1 MQNKFF
7 SQRKNRISNHRFVF
21 VSVIAVLLSV
31 SVSIGSDWIGGGNDL
46 SAGSGAPESGLYVGA
61 YAINISPIE
70 FPVIVNGGMY
80 ERTADKVIEP
90 LHARCFVLK
99 SGEKKIAI
107 CVVDSC
113 MVPRDILDQSK
124 AMASKTTGIAV
135 EDIMISSTHTH
146 SAPSSFGALG
156 SSADPKYV
164 RFLIPQLAKGI
175 KFAND
180 RLQPAQMG
188 FGVGENKNNVFN
200 RRWLMEPGTAATN
213 RFSGKVDDR
222 AQMNPGVANGNK
234 IRQLG
239 GVDTDVYVVSFQDRA
254 GKPIG
259 VLANY
264 STHYAGAPSL
274 SADYFGL
281 FANLIQKEWSGG
293 DTKFVAAMSNG
304 TSGDTNCLDFTDAK
318 RKFDRFTVAREL
330 ADTALATLKEIEYRS
345 DVAIEMKQAELELS
359 IRQADEKELTAA
371 KKLLEPLK
379 GSKPRTLEQ
388 VYAREAVLLSQLP
401 SKRKIVLQAIR
412 IGDLAIATFPNE
424 VFTETGKKIKTQ
436 SPIKATFN
444 IELANGAD
452 GYIPPPAHHKLG
464 GYTTWRARSSCLEE
478 DAEPKIVAR
487 LLKLLGSMK
496 D

>member
-1 MQNKFF
+1 
-7 SQRKNRISNHRFVF
+7 
-21 VSVIAVLLSV
+21 
-31 SVSIGSDWIGGGNDL
+31 
-46 SAGSGAPESGLYVGA
+46 
-61 YAINISPIE
+61 
-70 FPVIVNGGMY
+70 
-80 ERTADKVIEP
+80 
-90 LHARCFVLK
+90 
-99 SGEKKIAI
+99 
-107 CVVDSC
+107 
-113 MVPRDILDQSK
+113 
-124 AMASKTTGIAV
+124 
-135 EDIMISSTHTH
+135 MISSV
-146 SAPSSFGALG
+146 SL
-156 SSADPKYV
+156 D
-164 RFLIPQLAKGI
+164 GI
-175 KFAND
+175 
-180 RLQPAQMG
+180 
-188 FGVGENKNNVFN
+188 
-200 RRWLMEPGTAATN
+200 
-213 RFSGKVDDR
+213 
-222 AQMNPGVANGNK
+222 
-234 IRQLG
+234 
-239 GVDTDVYVVSFQDRA
+239 
-254 GKPIG
+254 
-259 VLANY
+259 
-264 STHYAGAPSL
+264 
-274 SADYFGL
+274 
-281 FANLIQKEWSGG
+281 IQKEWSGG

-330 ADTALATLKEIEYRS
+330 ADTALATLKKIEYRS

-371 KKLLEPLK
+371 KELLEPLK

>member
-1 MQNKFF
+1 MQSKSPTKHLRTHLIYRSIALLIAAISIQSSPAMASEPETNNKAL
-7 SQRKNRISNHRFVF
+7 RF
-21 VSVIAVLLSV
+21 
-31 SVSIGSDWIGGGNDL
+31 
-46 SAGSGAPESGLYVGA
+46 ETGLHVGA
-61 YAINISPIE
+61 FAIDISPVE

-113 MVPRDILDQSK
+113 MIPRDILDQSK
-124 AMASKTTGIAV
+124 AIASKSTGIAIN
-135 EDIMISSTHTH
+135 DIMISSTHTH

-156 SSADPKYV
+156 SSADPKYI

-175 KFAND
+175 KLANA
-180 RLQPAQMG
+180 RLQPAQCG
-188 FGVGENKNNVFN
+188 FAVGDNKNNVFN
-200 RRWLMEPGTAATN
+200 RRWLMKPGNAATN
-213 RFSGKVDDR
+213 RFSGKSNDR
-222 AQMNPGVANGNK
+222 AQMNPGVANENK
-234 IRQLG
+234 IKQLG
-239 GVDTDVYVVSFQDRA
+239 GVDSDVYVVAFQDRN

-281 FANLIQKEWSGG
+281 FANLIQKEYANNNQ
-293 DTKFVAAMSNG
+293 DFVAAMSNG
-304 TSGDTNCLDFTDAK
+304 TSGDTNCIDFTDAK

-330 ADTALATLKEIEYRS
+330 ADTAIETLKQIKYKS
-345 DVAIEMKQAELELS
+345 DITIEMEQKDLELS
-359 IRQADEKELTAA
+359 IRQADEKELSAA
-371 KKLLEPLK
+371 REFLKPLD
-379 GSKPRTLEQ
+379 GAKPKTLEQ
-388 VYAREAVLLSQLP
+388 VYAREAILLSKLP

-412 IGDLAIATFPNE
+412 IGDLGIATFPNE
-424 VFTETGKKIKTQ
+424 VFTETGKKIKAQ
-436 SPIKATFN
+436 SPIKSTFN

-478 DAEPKIVAR
+478 NAEPKIVDS
-487 LLKLLGSMK
+487 LLQLLSSVK
-496 D
+496 E